1 MLGRCYMLS
10 FVELKDDMH
19 VPTANRTWQAN
30 RQFFVILTC
39 PLMGGGPS
47 MAMYGACHTLILP

>member
-1 MLGRCYMLS
+1 MLS